1 MDSKLKILHIEDNHF
16 DAELIRENILS
27 RWKDCEIKIIS
38 DRESLRKEVENL
50 NYDLVLCDY
59 RIPGFNTGFEV
70 LEIIREKNKE
80 IPLLFISGTIGE
92 ELAVELLKKGAT
104 DYILKDKLVKLIP
117 AIERALAEYKTLKD
131 KLAAQKALEA
141 SEKRYK
147 DLFLNSP
154 VGIYRS
160 TPDGKIILANPS
172 FLKILKY
179 SSFEELQRKNQE
191 KGDFLQKK
199 DRKRYNELMEKNN
212 EVIGFESVWR
222 DSKGTAVFILENS
235 RAVRDE
241 DGNLL
246 YYEGTIEDESEKRIA
261 YEKLKESEAQL
272 SLAQETAKMGNWEI
286 DLLWETFSCSKGL
299 LKIFGLN
306 PEQTDYNKNILFNY
320 VHDEDKEFV
329 IKKINEEIRKN
340 TNGFSFQFRIVRPD
354 GEVRILNCILSTELF
369 SGVVRKVTGTVQD
382 ITEQKKIEEELIE
395 AKRRAEESDRIKTE
409 FLSQISHEIR
419 TPLNTLFNLSH
430 LINLETKKEEFEE
443 LQGLFDNIDFNGRRL
458 LRTIELMLNVATINN
473 QTYSPDIKKINLQD
487 FIDNIFKAYNKE
499 IKSKEIKTNILYE
512 RDDNSLKSDEYLLH
526 HILDN
531 VINNAVK
538 FTNRGEVTV
547 KISEADGHCYFE
559 IKDTGIGIDKKYQP
573 NLFKPFMQESAGY
586 SRKYEG
592 NGLGLTLTKKF
603 TEILNGSIEIISE
616 KGEGTTCIIK
626 LPLVK

>member
-38 DRESLRKEVENL
+38 DRESLRKEVENLNYDLVLCDYRIPGFNTGFEVLEIIREKNKEIPLLFISGTIGEELAVELLKKGATDYILKDKLVKLIPDRESLRKEVENL

-160 TPDGKIILANPS
+160 TPDGKIILVNPS

-272 SLAQETAKMGNWEI
+272 SLVQETAKMGNWEI
-286 DLLWETFSCSKGL
+286 DLLWETFSCSK
-299 LKIFGLN
+299 
-306 PEQTDYNKNILFNY
+306 
-320 VHDEDKEFV
+320 
-329 IKKINEEIRKN
+329 
-340 TNGFSFQFRIVRPD
+340 
-354 GEVRILNCILSTELF
+354 
-369 SGVVRKVTGTVQD
+369 
-382 ITEQKKIEEELIE
+382 
-395 AKRRAEESDRIKTE
+395 
-409 FLSQISHEIR
+409 
-419 TPLNTLFNLSH
+419 
-430 LINLETKKEEFEE
+430 
-443 LQGLFDNIDFNGRRL
+443 
-458 LRTIELMLNVATINN
+458 
-473 QTYSPDIKKINLQD
+473 
-487 FIDNIFKAYNKE
+487 
-499 IKSKEIKTNILYE
+499 
-512 RDDNSLKSDEYLLH
+512 
-526 HILDN
+526 
-531 VINNAVK
+531 
-538 FTNRGEVTV
+538 
-547 KISEADGHCYFE
+547 
-559 IKDTGIGIDKKYQP
+559 
-573 NLFKPFMQESAGY
+573 
-586 SRKYEG
+586 
-592 NGLGLTLTKKF
+592 
-603 TEILNGSIEIISE
+603 
-616 KGEGTTCIIK
+616 
-626 LPLVK
+626 